1 VFLDGGKMNLQVLN
15 YSLYLEPL
23 YLLLGFAI
31 FNLLLLLVVIIIM
44 VKLKKLKKRYNIF
57 MQGEDAKSLEKLISE
72 KLQEIE
78 LLKLSDSKNKED
90 IKNISET
97 LLLTLKKVG
106 IVKYDAFN
114 EMGGKLSFAVALL
127 NEKNDGFLINAMHSR
142 EGCYTYIKEI
152 INGES
157 YILLGDEEKQALE
170 EAINKMS

>member
-1 VFLDGGKMNLQVLN
+1 MSLQVLDYN
-15 YSLYLEPL
+15 IYLDPF
-23 YLLLGFAI
+23 YLLIGFAA
-31 FNLLLLLVVIIIM
+31 FDLLMFIIAIVILA
-44 VKLKKLKKRYNIF
+44 KLGKLKKRYNIF
-57 MQGEDAKSLEKLISE
+57 MNGEDAKSLEKIISG
-72 KLQEIE
+72 KLKEIE
-78 LLKLSDSKNKED
+78 ELKTSDAKNKQD

-127 NEKNDGFLINAMHSR
+127 NEKNNGFIINAMHSR

-157 YILLGDEEKQALE
+157 YIILGEEEKQALD
-170 EAINKMS
+170 EAIAKTN